1 MGGPAVISVTAAPF
15 GRRRSERYR
24 LNPGDVSAVTRRL
37 GCVSGIGC
45 VAGISR
51 VAGIERFRGNAP
63 PRRPASACAG
73 TFPR

>member
-15 GRRRSERYR
+15 GRHRSERYL
-24 LNPGDVSAVTRRL
+24 LNPGNVSAVTRRL
-37 GCVSGIGC
+37 GCVAGVGC
-45 VAGISR
+45 VT
-51 VAGIERFRGNAP
+51 GIERFRGNAP